1 MNLPQKLSIKKIRN
15 NPDLVFAAGFLG
27 RHNSVATRRLSSEF
41 EYKLELSVKFWSTIK
56 ITITVNTI
64 LVNYV
69 TNWRLLRKL

>member
-41 EYKLELSVKFWSTIK
+41 EYKLELSVKF
-56 ITITVNTI
+56 
-64 LVNYV
+64 
-69 TNWRLLRKL
+69 